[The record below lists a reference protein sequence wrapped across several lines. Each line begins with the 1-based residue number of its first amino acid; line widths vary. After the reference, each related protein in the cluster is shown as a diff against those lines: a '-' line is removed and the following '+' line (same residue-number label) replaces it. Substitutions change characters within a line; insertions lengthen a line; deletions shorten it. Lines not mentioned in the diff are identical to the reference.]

1 VRQFSAVFSLCVYIV
16 SEDDASHL
24 SRGEFMGKA
33 SHKHAGS
40 YITIYSAAPPVEL
53 LHLAEMVAL
62 QVFKRNP
69 QKPGPIV
76 VTSRTTGSIDF
87 AILNVFKKA
96 LLRFR
101 VTATASPR
109 GGTQLR
115 SVITYFRTRQP
126 AVLGFIPAGPKEL
139 VAWKAYSTF
148 MNAYKSAVEA
158 SDRFA
163 RTDIVLA
170 AG

>member
-1 VRQFSAVFSLCVYIV
+1 
-16 SEDDASHL
+16 
-24 SRGEFMGKA
+24 MGQA

-40 YITIYSAAPPVEL
+40 YITIYSATPPNEL
-53 LHLAEMVAL
+53 LRLAETVAL

-76 VTSRTTGSIDF
+76 VTGRAAGTIDF
-87 AILNVFKKA
+87 AIVNIFKKA
-96 LLRFR
+96 IMRFQ
-101 VTATASPR
+101 VTATPSPQ

-115 SVITYFRTRQP
+115 SVITYFRTLQP
-126 AVLGFIPAGPKEL
+126 KVFGFIPTGPKEL
-139 VAWKAYSTF
+139 VAWKSYSTF
-148 MNAYKSAVEA
+148 MNAYKSAIEG
-158 SDRFA
+158 SDRSA

>member
-1 VRQFSAVFSLCVYIV
+1 MV
-16 SEDDASHL
+16 SEDDEASHS
-24 SRGEFMGKA
+24 SRGELMGKA

-40 YITIYSAAPPVEL
+40 YITIYSATPPPEL

-62 QVFKRNP
+62 QIFKSNP

-76 VTSRTTGSIDF
+76 VTHRTPGSIDF
-87 AILNVFKKA
+87 AILNAFKKA
-96 LLRFR
+96 ILRFR
-101 VTATASPR
+101 VTATASPK
-109 GGTQLR
+109 GTQLR
-115 SVITYFRTRQP
+115 SVITSFRTRQP

-148 MNAYKSAVEA
+148 MNAYKSALEA
-158 SDRFA
+158 SDRSA
-163 RTDIVLA
+163 RADIVLA